1 MRRKYPEPWKR
12 PGSPFYQ
19 WWYTDADGK
28 RVRIS
33 TGQVLKEKA
42 REEIRKYVDEQ
53 TTAAG
58 LTATTFR
65 VYAEPFFRWQSCP
78 RIARLRDEGKSIG
91 KTHVAKSRR
100 WLEKYV
106 FEDQTFSTL
115 PLKEIRRAD
124 ILDLRNRLREA
135 KEDQINTVNKVIAT
149 VKTVLS
155 EAAFRQDIDFN
166 PGADVG
172 NIKYRQLE
180 RGTFTVDEVRLFLS
194 KRPGE
199 MKNSPLVDVVVA
211 ALLCTGCRAG
221 ELRALRW
228 AAVDLGVGRTSI
240 REAFKNENEI
250 GDPKWGKKREIVLP
264 GILLERLR
272 KWQETSRFT
281 SPDDFVFSTLDGV
294 PPGQTWI
301 RKNLLRVLK
310 SADADK
316 ELNFKIGD
324 RWLTP
329 HACRHTINSH
339 LLAAGVP
346 ALLVQ
351 TFLGWSSEENRIL
364 TRVQRSYTE
373 LKLFRLEDV
382 ASKIDELYGR
392 KKELMLK
399 NA

>member
-1 MRRKYPEPWKR
+1 
-12 PGSPFYQ
+12 
-19 WWYTDADGK
+19 
-28 RVRIS
+28 
-33 TGQVLKEKA
+33 
-42 REEIRKYVDEQ
+42 
-53 TTAAG
+53 
-58 LTATTFR
+58 
-65 VYAEPFFRWQSCP
+65 
-78 RIARLRDEGKSIG
+78 
-91 KTHVAKSRR
+91 
-100 WLEKYV
+100 
-106 FEDQTFSTL
+106 
-115 PLKEIRRAD
+115 
-124 ILDLRNRLREA
+124 
-135 KEDQINTVNKVIAT
+135 
-149 VKTVLS
+149 
-155 EAAFRQDIDFN
+155 
-166 PGADVG
+166 
-172 NIKYRQLE
+172 
-180 RGTFTVDEVRLFLS
+180 
-194 KRPGE
+194 
-199 MKNSPLVDVVVA
+199 VA

-228 AAVDLGVGRTSI
+228 AAVDLKSGRTSI

-272 KWQETSRFT
+272 KWRETSRFT
-281 SPDDFVFSTLDGV
+281 SPDDFVFSTLDRV

-316 ELNFKIGD
+316 KLNFKIGD

-339 LLAAGVP
+339 LLAAAVP

-382 ASKIDELYGR
+382 ASKIDELYGNS
-392 KKELMLK
+392 KESLLK